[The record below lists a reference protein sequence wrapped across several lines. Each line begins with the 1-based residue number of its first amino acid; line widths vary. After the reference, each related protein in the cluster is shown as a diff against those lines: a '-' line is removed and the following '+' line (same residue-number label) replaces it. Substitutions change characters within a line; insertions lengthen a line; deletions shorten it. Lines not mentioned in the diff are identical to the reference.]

1 MKATRLL
8 FIAALVGCGERAPTG
23 VPLEPLVLDPLAP
36 GTALL
41 RCAPLSPDSVTQTI
55 GPLGGVLLIGPHRL
69 SIPSGALDTSVT
81 ITAVAP
87 ADSVNRVHFTP
98 QGLTFR
104 EPASLTMSYANCDGS
119 ATFVPKQIAYTGDGL
134 AILELVPSFDSF
146 WARAV
151 TGLLRHFSDYAIAW

>member
-1 MKATRLL
+1 
-8 FIAALVGCGERAPTG
+8 V
-23 VPLEPLVLDPLAP
+23 
-36 GTALL
+36 
-41 RCAPLSPDSVTQTI
+41 SQTI

-104 EPASLTMSYANCDGS
+104 VPASLTMSYANCDGF